1 MEKRSTSYLG
11 SPVEDYDVLIIGTGM
26 GGATLGY
33 ALARAGKKVLF
44 CERGRTSWSSEAL
57 RGFFAEACVAASED
71 SHVHEK
77 EILARAGRWSDEI
90 EERSS
95 GKPRRFIP
103 FLGSGTGGSSA
114 LYGMVLER
122 FFPQDFT

>member
-11 SPVEDYDVLIIGTGM
+11 SPVEDYDVLVIGTGM

-57 RGFFAEACVAASED
+57 RGSFAEACVAASED

-77 EILARAGRWSDEI
+77 EILARAGR
-90 EERSS
+90 
-95 GKPRRFIP
+95 
-103 FLGSGTGGSSA
+103 
-114 LYGMVLER
+114 
-122 FFPQDFT
+122 